1 MSDPL
6 YVPSNTTTYLQLQ
19 LPVDVIEQD
28 FPEVPAI
35 REMIAKV
42 DLAAKGDVAT
52 ELVPPR
58 EARLDRLLQSL

>member
-1 MSDPL
+1 M
-6 YVPSNTTTYLQLQ
+6 PSNTATYLQLQ
-19 LPVDVIEQD
+19 LPVDVIEED
-28 FPEVPAI
+28 LAEVPTV

>member
-1 MSDPL
+1 MSDHL
-6 YVPSNTTTYLQLQ
+6 CVPSHTTKYLQLQ

>member
-1 MSDPL
+1 M

-28 FPEVPAI
+28 FPEVPTI
-35 REMIAKV
+35 REMITKV

>member
-19 LPVDVIEQD
+19 LPVDVIEED
-28 FPEVPAI
+28 LAEVPTV

-52 ELVPPR
+52 ELVPPG
-58 EARLDRLLQSL
+58 ETSLDRLLQRL